1 MRILHISDYHI
12 SGNDVEQD
20 KNILITENLI
30 KKVTQIHSEKNIDL
44 IIFTGDSILKGGKE
58 FNNIQEAFDAF
69 QVYFVEPLLEALNL
83 GKDRFFL
90 CPGNHD
96 IQRDLDSKMTE
107 KGTAD
112 SLTSTDVINDF
123 LEDEREAVRSMQ
135 RIIPFKTFEKGFM
148 EGVHSP
154 TSYKLTNLHS
164 VYKVIVNDVKV
175 GICCLNT
182 AWRCYDSNNDQ
193 GRIVLGTK
201 QIIDSLPMLHDCD
214 VKIALSHH
222 HYSWMRGFEVNDIAK
237 LVVSNFNIY
246 FCGHTHSPS
255 EELTIKP
262 FGRTFT
268 LVAPG
273 ILSHNIVT
281 QDKYQN
287 GFSIVDYDIESH
299 KFCHCKFLSDLSG
312 NFIDGGIWEE
322 DIPCGQEE
330 KDRME
335 MQKIVLDL
343 KDEVDV
349 LNKHLLTYQN
359 QTDAP
364 KSLSEIFVM
373 PTITKVQENN
383 RETADADFQHVKIES
398 LNSLINASENFVIF
412 GEKESGKTILLDKI
426 LLDILNDW
434 GNTIIPIHCNFND
447 ISGDILKIVRTYWG
461 KSKSEAERMLNKW
474 RYILLIDNISF
485 DYESY
490 ETLNILKEFLDK
502 HPNIRFI
509 GTSRDNQSNE
519 MVINTDQL
527 SMLNFTRLRLRPF
540 RTKQM
545 RELALKWFPNNQA
558 VSDKVDLLVKTFS
571 ALNLPCTPFAV
582 SMFLYIFEKQGETKP
597 RNNAM
602 LIETYLSDLFKTLDP
617 KGSPSDIFDYKNRLR
632 LMAHIAKEM
641 LESQESMYRISYS
654 SFVRVIE
661 EYLKAMRVGNIFP
674 PTKIA
679 QEYINLGV
687 FLKDPDDKVHFR
699 FLCFFE
705 FGLAYA
711 MSEFPDFKDFV
722 LNEDTFLQYINEI
735 IYYTGLNRAETEI
748 LEKIISRMDFA
759 FEELNGM
766 VYAIGRNIDDTFN
779 TNQSILSRISSEDL
793 LASLPAKQTEEDE
806 NRQGD
811 LKIERSQERR
821 PEVIERKESQ
831 GHLNDLADLLRL
843 AMNVLKNSEEVQ
855 KPGVKLSSY
864 VKILRNS
871 ISYALLVFAIAN
883 RQVQR
888 KDISEE
894 HLQELNII
902 IRFLPYLHQQYLSN
916 NLASLKLTEIIKDKI
931 DEDIASIKEKRISEF
946 EQYLSVFLY
955 SDFKGIRHKDIIKEF
970 LNRINRAYIT
980 DISLLNLVNYYYKS
994 KSPEDDNFFIERL
1007 TDMYVRANPNSKRTK
1022 SQILQDFKQKKQ
1034 VILREQ
1040 TKLS

>member
-1 MRILHISDYHI
+1 MRVLHISDFHI
-12 SGNDVEQD
+12 SGNNAELN
-20 KNILITENLI
+20 KNILISENLI
-30 KKVTQIHSEKNIDL
+30 RKVVQIHAEKSIDL
-44 IIFTGDSILKGGKE
+44 IVFTGDAIFKGGAE
-58 FNNIQEAFDAF
+58 FKDIEEAFYAF
-69 QVYFVEPLLEALNL
+69 QIYFVEPLLEALKL
-83 GKDRFFL
+83 GKDRFFF

-96 IQRDLDSKMTE
+96 IQRNLDSRMTE
-107 KGTAD
+107 KGTFD
-112 SLTSTDVINDF
+112 YLTSGDVINKF
-123 LEDEREAVRSMQ
+123 LEDENEAVRSMQ
-135 RIIPFKTFEKGFM
+135 RIIPFKTFEKSFK
-148 EGVHSP
+148 EGIHPS
-154 TSYKLTNLHS
+154 TSYELTNLHS
-164 VYKVIVNDVKV
+164 VYKVVINDTKV
-175 GICCLNT
+175 GVCCLNT

-201 QIIDSLPMLHDCD
+201 QIIDSLPILSDCD
-214 VKIALSHH
+214 IKIALSHH

-237 LVVSNFNIY
+237 LIVSNFNIY

-273 ILSHNIVT
+273 ILSHNIVA
-281 QDKYQN
+281 QDKYRN
-287 GFSIVDYDIESH
+287 GFSIVDYDLESH
-299 KFCHCKFLSDLSG
+299 KFSHYKYMADLSG
-312 NFIDGGIWEE
+312 DFKEGEIWNEE
-322 DIPCGQEE
+322 IPCGQEE

-335 MQKIVLDL
+335 MQTIVLDL
-343 KDEVDV
+343 KDEVDT

-359 QTDAP
+359 QTGAP

-383 RETADADFQHVKIES
+383 SDTAADYQHIKIDT
-398 LNSLINASENFVIF
+398 LQSLIDSSENYVIF

-434 GNTIIPIHCNFND
+434 GNTIIPIHCNFDD
-447 ISGDILKIVRTYWG
+447 ISGGILKIVRSYWG

-474 RYILLIDNISF
+474 NYILLIDNISF
-485 DYESY
+485 DYESS
-490 ETLNILKEFLDK
+490 ETLNILKDFLDK

-519 MVINTDQL
+519 MVVNTDQL
-527 SMLNFTRLRLRPF
+527 SLLNFTRLGLRPF

-545 RELALKWFPNNQA
+545 RELALKWFPNNLA
-558 VSDKVDLLVKTFS
+558 ISDKVDLLVKTFS

-582 SMFLYIFEKQGETKP
+582 SMFLYIFEKQGEAKP

-617 KGSPSDIFDYKNRLR
+617 KGSPSDVFDYKNRLR
-632 LMAHIAKEM
+632 LMSHIAKEM
-641 LESQESMYRISYS
+641 LDSQESMYKISYS

-661 EYLKAMRVGNIFP
+661 EYLKAMRVDNLFP

-679 QEYINLGV
+679 QEYIKLGV
-687 FLKDPDDKVHFR
+687 FLKDSDDKVHFR

-711 MSEFPDFKDFV
+711 MSEFPQFKEFV
-722 LNEDTFLQYINEI
+722 LSDDNYLQFVNEI
-735 IYYTGLNRAETEI
+735 IYYTGLNRAETDI
-748 LEKIISRMDFA
+748 LEKIVSRMNSS

-766 VYAIGRNIDDTFN
+766 VYAVGRNIDDSFN
-779 TNQSILSRISSEDL
+779 ANPSILSRISPEDL

-806 NRQGD
+806 NRHGD
-811 LKIERSQERR
+811 LKIERSHEHN

-843 AMNVLKNSEEVQ
+843 AMNVLKNSEEIQ
-855 KPGVKLSSY
+855 KEGMKFDSY

-871 ISYALLVFAIAN
+871 ISYALLVYAIAN
-883 RQVQR
+883 RQILR
-888 KDISEE
+888 KDISED
-894 HLQELNII
+894 HLRELNII

-931 DEDIASIKEKRISEF
+931 DEDIELIRDRRISEF
-946 EQYLSVFLY
+946 EQYLSIFLY
-955 SDFKGIRHKDIIKEF
+955 SDFKGIRYKDVLKDF

-980 DISLLNLVNYYYKS
+980 DISLLNLMSYYYKS
-994 KSPEDDNFFIERL
+994 KSQDDDNFFVERL
-1007 TDMYVRANPNSKRTK
+1007 ADMYVRINPNSKRTK
-1022 SQILQDFKQKKQ
+1022 SQILQDYRQRKQAL
-1034 VILREQ
+1034 LRES
-1040 TKLS
+1040 KAMP